1 MFLLVTPAVR
11 SAKKRQAIGR
21 QQITPIADVFSS
33 ANYVANSMHKAVSV
47 EILCNDTTT
56 STAISFTVTRW
67 DGTTS
72 MPRFD
77 EITPV

>member
-33 ANYVANSMHKAVSV
+33 GKLRRKFHAQGGFGRNLMQRYYNKYRYLVHRDPVGWYDIHA
-47 EILCNDTTT
+47 
-56 STAISFTVTRW
+56 AI
-67 DGTTS
+67 
-72 MPRFD
+72 
-77 EITPV
+77 